1 MRARLFF
8 IVALVMSL
16 TSCLQN
22 ECLTVLDTEIGFT
35 AKTSAITKSIYHNE
49 AFSTNEM
56 FDVWGFYSNQGDFSE
71 FSETST
77 SNFMGGLTME
87 WTTDSSHSV
96 QSAWRSRNYR
106 YYWPVSG
113 KVGFYAL
120 YPAGIASVSAPQY
133 SGNGLQIDNYTIDMT
148 NKFTDLMYAYQVGSL
163 DSHVLSID
171 FKHALAQIE
180 FMVQLDAPSSDYTLS
195 VTEIDIQNVDLSAQF
210 NYVQSQ
216 DVCKW
221 TNNTDNQTDVIKY
234 SDNYVMLTDEAK
246 TYASAMVMMPQTL
259 SGETSVR
266 IEYKLVD
273 AEGNVTW
280 GETVKQLTSMQNEW
294 KVSTKYS
301 YLLNFSIEE
310 NSATPTVNLN
320 LDNVLNY

>member
-16 TSCLQN
+16 TSCMQS

-35 AKTSAITKSIYHNE
+35 AKTSAITKSIYHNQT
-49 AFSTNEM
+49 FSTNEM

-87 WTTDSSHSV
+87 WTTDSSNSV

-120 YPAGIASVSAPQY
+120 YPAGIANVSAPQY
-133 SGNGLQIDNYTIDMT
+133 RGNGLQIDNYTIDMT
-148 NKFTDLMYAYQVGSL
+148 NKFTDLMYAYQVGSV

-195 VTEIDIQNVDLSAQF
+195 ITEIDIQNVDLSAQF

-221 TNNTDNQTDVIKY
+221 TNNTYNQTDVIKY
-234 SDNYVMLTDEAK
+234 SDNYVMLTDEVK

-259 SGETSVR
+259 SSETSVR
-266 IEYKLVD
+266 IEYKMVD
-273 AEGNVTW
+273 PDGNITW
-280 GETVKQLTSMQNEW
+280 GETIEQLVSLQNEW

-320 LDNVLNY
+320 LDNVQNY

>member
-16 TSCLQN
+16 TSCMQS

-35 AKTSAITKSIYHNE
+35 AKTSAITKSIYHNQT
-49 AFSTNEM
+49 FSTNEM
-56 FDVWGFYSNQGDFSE
+56 FDVWGFYSNQGDFTE

-87 WTTDSSHSV
+87 WTTDSSNSV

-120 YPAGIASVSAPQY
+120 YPAGIANVSAPQY
-133 SGNGLQIDNYTIDMT
+133 RGNGLQIDNYTIDMT
-148 NKFTDLMYAYQVGSL
+148 NKFTDLMYAYQVGSV

-180 FMVQLDAPSSDYTLS
+180 LMVQLDAPSSDYTLS
-195 VTEIDIQNVDLSAQF
+195 ITEIDIQNVDLSAQF

-234 SDNYVMLTDEAK
+234 SDNYVMLTEEAK

-259 SGETSVR
+259 SSETSVR

-280 GETVKQLTSMQNEW
+280 GETVKQLISMQNEW

-320 LDNVLNY
+320 LDNVQNY

>member
-1 MRARLFF
+1 
-8 IVALVMSL
+8 
-16 TSCLQN
+16 
-22 ECLTVLDTEIGFT
+22 
-35 AKTSAITKSIYHNE
+35 
-49 AFSTNEM
+49 M
-56 FDVWGFYSNQGDFSE
+56 FDVWGFYSNQGDFTE

-87 WTTDSSHSV
+87 WTTDSSNSV

-120 YPAGIASVSAPQY
+120 YPAGIANVSAPQY
-133 SGNGLQIDNYTIDMT
+133 RGNGLQIDNYTIDMT
-148 NKFTDLMYAYQVGSL
+148 NKFTDLMYAYQVGSV

-180 FMVQLDAPSSDYTLS
+180 FMAQLDAPSSDYTLCI
-195 VTEIDIQNVDLSAQF
+195 TEIDIQNVDLSAQF

-259 SGETSVR
+259 SSETSVR

-273 AEGNVTW
+273 AEGNITW
-280 GETVKQLTSMQNEW
+280 GETIEQLVSLQNEW

-301 YLLNFSIEE
+301 YLLNFSIDEK
-310 NSATPTVNLN
+310 SATPTVNLN
-320 LDNVLNY
+320 LDNVQNY

>member
-1 MRARLFF
+1 
-8 IVALVMSL
+8 
-16 TSCLQN
+16 
-22 ECLTVLDTEIGFT
+22 
-35 AKTSAITKSIYHNE
+35 
-49 AFSTNEM
+49 
-56 FDVWGFYSNQGDFSE
+56 
-71 FSETST
+71 
-77 SNFMGGLTME
+77 ME
-87 WTTDSSHSV
+87 WTTDASHSV

-120 YPAGIASVSAPQY
+120 YPAGIANVAAPQY

-148 NKFTDLMYAYQVGSL
+148 NKFTDLMYAYQVGSV

-171 FKHALAQIE
+171 FKHALSQLE
-180 FMVQLDAPSSDYTLS
+180 FNVQLNNALAGYTLY

-210 NYVQSQ
+210 NYVQSH
-216 DVCKW
+216 DVCEW

-234 SDNYVMLTDEAK
+234 SDNYLMLTNVK
-246 TYASAMVMMPQTL
+246 NTYASAMVMMPQTL
-259 SGETSVR
+259 SSETSVR
-266 IEYKLVD
+266 IEYKMVD

-301 YLLNFSIEE
+301 YLLNFSMDEK
-310 NSATPTVNLN
+310 SATPTVNLN
-320 LDNVLNY
+320 LDNVQNY

>member
-16 TSCLQN
+16 TSCMQS

-35 AKTSAITKSIYHNE
+35 AKTSAITKSIYHNQT
-49 AFSTNEM
+49 FSTNEM
-56 FDVWGFYSNQGDFSE
+56 FDVWGFYSNQGDFTE

-87 WTTDSSHSV
+87 WTTDSSNSV

-120 YPAGIASVSAPQY
+120 YPAGIANVSAPQY
-133 SGNGLQIDNYTIDMT
+133 RGNGLQIDNYTIDMT
-148 NKFTDLMYAYQVGSL
+148 NKFTDLMYAYQVGSV

-171 FKHALAQIE
+171 FKHALSQLE
-180 FMVQLDAPSSDYTLS
+180 FNVQLNNAPAGYTLY

-210 NYVQSQ
+210 NYVQSH
-216 DVCKW
+216 DVCEW
-221 TNNTDNQTDVIKY
+221 TNNTDNQTDEIKY
-234 SDNYVMLTDEAK
+234 SDNYLMLTNVK
-246 TYASAMVMMPQTL
+246 NIYASAMVMMPQTL
-259 SGETSVR
+259 SAETSVR
-266 IEYKLVD
+266 IEYKMVD
-273 AEGNVTW
+273 PDGNITW
-280 GETVKQLTSMQNEW
+280 GETIEQLVSLQNEW

-320 LDNVLNY
+320 LDNVQNY

>member
-16 TSCLQN
+16 TSCMQS

-35 AKTSAITKSIYHNE
+35 AKTSAITKSIYHNQT
-49 AFSTNEM
+49 FSTNEM
-56 FDVWGFYSNQGDFSE
+56 FDVWGFYSNLGDFSE

-77 SNFMGGLTME
+77 SNFMSGLTME

-120 YPAGIASVSAPQY
+120 YPAGIANVAEPQY
-133 SGNGLQIDNYTIDMT
+133 RGNGLQIDNYTIDMT
-148 NKFTDLMYAYQVGSL
+148 NKFTDLMYAYQVGSV

-195 VTEIDIQNVDLSAQF
+195 ITEIDIQNVDLSAQF

-234 SDNYVMLTDEAK
+234 SDNFVMLTDEAK

-259 SGETSVR
+259 SSETSVR
-266 IEYKLVD
+266 VDYKLVD

-280 GETVKQLTSMQNEW
+280 GETIEQLVSLQNEW

-301 YLLNFSIEE
+301 YLLNFSIDEK
-310 NSATPTVNLN
+310 SATPTVNLN
-320 LDNVLNY
+320 LDNVQNY

>member
-16 TSCLQN
+16 TSCMQS

-35 AKTSAITKSIYHNE
+35 AKTSAITKSIYHNQT
-49 AFSTNEM
+49 FSTNEM
-56 FDVWGFYSNQGDFSE
+56 FDVWGFYSNLGDFSE

-77 SNFMGGLTME
+77 SNFMSGLTME

-120 YPAGIASVSAPQY
+120 YPAGIANVAEPQY
-133 SGNGLQIDNYTIDMT
+133 RGNGLQIDNYTIDMT
-148 NKFTDLMYAYQVGSL
+148 NKFTDLMYAYQVGSV

-195 VTEIDIQNVDLSAQF
+195 ITEIDIQNVDLSAQF

-234 SDNYVMLTDEAK
+234 SDNFVMLTDEAK

-259 SGETSVR
+259 SSETSVR
-266 IEYKLVD
+266 IEYKMVD
-273 AEGNVTW
+273 SDGNITW
-280 GETVKQLTSMQNEW
+280 GETIEQLVSLQNEW

-301 YLLNFSIEE
+301 YLLNFSIDEK
-310 NSATPTVNLN
+310 SATPTVNLN
-320 LDNVLNY
+320 LDNVQNY